1 MWIVVSTKNLNLFKK
16 ELKKKILDV
25 RFYYPRIKLTC
36 KSLSANLLG
45 NYLFC
50 YSNTFKSTKNIF
62 LNLKFTKGL
71 KQILFSNEFFQNEI
85 IKFINLCKIHEDKE
99 GYISNTF
106 FKSENDINFILEVLK
121 LQSALQNV

>member
-1 MWIVVSTKNLNLFKK
+1 M
-16 ELKKKILDV
+16 
-25 RFYYPRIKLTC
+25 
-36 KSLSANLLG
+36 LG

-106 FKSENDINFILEVLK
+106 FKSEISSKGKIINGIFSEHVFKLLDKNKKDIKVLVGDIKFTILDNSNTNYL
-121 LQSALQNV
+121 SI